1 MELSSLVILIDRETT
16 IEESKNIRNMST
28 GKYGQAGHPGC
39 LVTLL
44 KKGSLTSQ
52 SQYKQRRT
60 RFPALSAGSVY
71 SLQVMTGLITT
82 LDYIRPL

>member
-16 IEESKNIRNMST
+16 IEEGKNIRNIST

-44 KKGSLTSQ
+44 KKGSFTVQ
-52 SQYKQRRT
+52 AKTHTFFRAEHR
-60 RFPALSAGSVY
+60 
-71 SLQVMTGLITT
+71 
-82 LDYIRPL
+82 

>member
-16 IEESKNIRNMST
+16 IEEGKNIRNIST

-44 KKGSLTSQ
+44 KKGSLTVQAKTHTFS
-52 SQYKQRRT
+52 RAEHR
-60 RFPALSAGSVY
+60 
-71 SLQVMTGLITT
+71 
-82 LDYIRPL
+82 